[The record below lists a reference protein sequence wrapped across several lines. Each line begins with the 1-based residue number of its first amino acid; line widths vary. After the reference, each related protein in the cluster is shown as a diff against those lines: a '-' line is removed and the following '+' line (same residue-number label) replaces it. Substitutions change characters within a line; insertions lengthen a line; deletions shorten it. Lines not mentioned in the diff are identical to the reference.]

1 MSGDAPRALSEWLQ
15 LMLAEI
21 AAKRADWERA
31 RCEASRRDAESAAAP
46 PHAPQPAIP
55 EVTAPRTRTR

>member
-1 MSGDAPRALSEWLQ
+1 MSADTPHALSEWLR

-21 AAKRADWERA
+21 AAKRADRERA

-46 PHAPQPAIP
+46 PHAPQPATL
-55 EVTAPRTRTR
+55 EAPAARTRTR